1 MTTKSVNKLT
11 AMWTSDWKCIT
22 QALLSIKQKLLSSQ
36 MTSNNMNLISE
47 VFHGS
52 VATTNT
58 PDVVKMSHAMI
69 HWQQHFSFLQSSPT
83 SRTISHHSARGGK
96 LSISFVSLQQLQVKT
111 SSCAPLQG
119 AAISL
124 I

>member
-1 MTTKSVNKLT
+1 
-11 AMWTSDWKCIT
+11 
-22 QALLSIKQKLLSSQ
+22 

-69 HWQQHFSFLQSSPT
+69 H
-83 SRTISHHSARGGK
+83 
-96 LSISFVSLQQLQVKT
+96 
-111 SSCAPLQG
+111 
-119 AAISL
+119 
-124 I
+124 